1 MARLRGGLPPAGGFC
16 RPCLRRPPCV
26 ACSPT
31 PGAPFHPA
39 MTVHASGPRFFP
51 ARLSAPRRLV
61 LGGVLAGLLAGEY
74 SFAQVTASPLPS
86 AEAVVLSPF
95 TVGSGRDSGYAA
107 AETLAGTRLRTEL
120 RDVGAALTIL
130 TPEFMRD
137 LAVNSLDQALLYT
150 PSIDSVEGD
159 NTDVNRASGTQM
171 RYGTGQSFSIRGF
184 VTNSGNQSIS
194 HDFFTALEPA
204 DNYNVERTTLSLG
217 PNALLVGVG
226 SPQGTA
232 ITTTKRAQLQRRRTE
247 VEFQADRWSSGR
259 VAFDHN
265 QPLWRDQVALRL
277 NLLHGMKREFRRYEG
292 QNQSRAT
299 VGIVARP
306 FAGTTLT
313 LNHENYSLHSNV
325 SSLMWGFNGA
335 ALRWAAA
342 GRPTVQFLPAGQQ
355 WTAARSYVDAR
366 GNRIPVAPGVVD
378 EDGLVDA
385 RTDFDPRLSL
395 NQLAAN
401 TPRYVAGLG
410 LANPFV
416 NLRYQAQLAAATF
429 GGAASGNYQSRDP
442 WQMLGLRKETNLNGG
457 TWDDPS
463 QKQHGRWSQLLLEQ
477 KLADGLYLEL
487 GANVARQ
494 HLNLD
499 PNNFTVVDIDPNR
512 YLPDGSLNPGYLVPY
527 NDNAQMQFRIQDNR
541 AEEYR
546 ATLSYQLDLT
556 RVHRWLGAHS
566 FAGLYQDSRSV
577 AAQDLTRIF
586 NVATVGLPASGGWSN
601 DATNQTNVMATRVYF
616 LDGNVPI
623 LPDSLQLAKLLSQ
636 PAGRYLGASAVE
648 TQAVVLRRQ
657 SFLAPQKSRFT
668 NETWSAGWQGR
679 WFGGRL
685 VTVAGLRRD
694 DTASYGINATREV
707 IVPEIAGAAADPLKR
722 YFTPAVQLPFSPQ
735 PSVVAEGLSRT
746 TGAVLHA
753 LPWLSLTY
761 SRSGNF
767 LPVSNASWVDALGRP
782 APNSRGRTDDL
793 GLRLSLLE
801 GRLAVSFSR
810 FETSAAN
817 QARNANASV
826 GGTRNIL
833 ARLRD
838 NYRTP
843 GDSNFRDL
851 AGPGMY
857 PVDTGNV
864 SDTWSYVAEGYEM
877 NLVFNPSRNWRI
889 ALSGSSNTNRLGAHL
904 AALGEYLYT
913 NSRFQGLGTWR
924 MFASELNKIA
934 AGQRSSYFD
943 LDPGNATARAQAQA
957 DALYLT
963 QQADAQERVYQDDVA
978 LTGVTTARSGKYAF
992 NGLVTRV
999 FSEGRL
1005 RGWSVGGNFRWRG
1018 AGTIGYERLP
1028 DASGAP
1034 TGRIDAGRPLRG
1046 TDFWDVGAML
1056 AHERRILGRVNL
1068 RLQLNIQNLPNWQEP
1083 RLVKSDY
1090 DTTGIYGSA
1099 NAIVPVLW
1107 EMRRPRNF
1115 VFTSTFGF

>member
-1 MARLRGGLPPAGGFC
+1 M
-16 RPCLRRPPCV
+16 LRRCAFAGVV
-26 ACSPT
+26 A
-31 PGAPFHPA
+31 GAP
-39 MTVHASGPRFFP
+39 
-51 ARLSAPRRLV
+51 LI
-61 LGGVLAGLLAGEY
+61 
-74 SFAQVTASPLPS
+74 AQVAPPPRP
-86 AEAVVLSPF
+86 ANEAVVLSPF
-95 TVGSGRDSGYAA
+95 TVGGERDSGYAA
-107 AETLAGTRLRTEL
+107 TETLAGTRLRTEL
-120 RDVGAALTIL
+120 RDVGAPLTIL

-159 NTDVNRASGTQM
+159 NTDANRASGTQM
-171 RYGTGQSFSIRGF
+171 RFGTGQSFSIRGF

-217 PNALLVGVG
+217 PNALLIGVG
-226 SPQGTA
+226 NPQGTA

-259 VAFDHN
+259 VAVDHN
-265 QPLWRDQVALRL
+265 QPLWRDRLALRL
-277 NLLHGMKREFRRYEG
+277 NLLHSMKREFRRYEG
-292 QNQSRAT
+292 QNQDRAT
-299 VGIVARP
+299 VGVVARP
-306 FAGTTLT
+306 FSGTTLT

-335 ALRWAAA
+335 ALRWMAA

-355 WTAARSYVDAR
+355 WTATRAYLDAR
-366 GNRIPVAPGVVD
+366 GDRIPVAAGVVD
-378 EDGLVDA
+378 EDGFVDA
-385 RTDFDPRLSL
+385 RTDFDPKLAL

-401 TPRYVAGLG
+401 SPRYVVGLG

-416 NLRYQAQLAAATF
+416 NLRYQAQLASATF
-429 GGAASGNYQSRDP
+429 GGSASGNYQSRDP
-442 WQMLGLRKETNLNGG
+442 WQMLGLRKDTNLNGG

-477 KLADGLYLEL
+477 KIADGLYLEL
-487 GANVARQ
+487 GANLARQ

-527 NDNAQMQFRIQDNR
+527 NDNSQMQFRIQDNR

-556 RVHRWLGAHS
+556 RVHRWLGTHS
-566 FAGLYQDSRSV
+566 FAGLYQDSRSI
-577 AAQDLTRIF
+577 ASQDLTRIY
-586 NVATVGLPASGGWSN
+586 NVATVGLPSSGGWSN
-601 DATNQTNVMATRVYF
+601 DATNQTNVMSTRVYF

-623 LPDSLQLAKLLSQ
+623 LPDSVQLSKLLSQ
-636 PAGRYLGASAVE
+636 PPGRYLGATANE
-648 TQAVVLRRQ
+648 AQAVILRRL

-668 NETWSAGWQGR
+668 NETWSTGWQGR

-694 DTASYGINATREV
+694 DTASYGINATRDV
-707 IVPEIAGAAADPLKR
+707 VVPEISGAATDPLKR
-722 YFTPAVQLPFSPQ
+722 YFTPAAQVPFTAQ
-735 PSVVAEGLSRT
+735 PAVTAEGLSRT
-746 TGAVLHA
+746 TGAVFHA
-753 LPWLSLTY
+753 LPWLSFTY

-767 LPVSNASWVDALGRP
+767 LPVSNASWVDALGRS
-782 APNSRGRTDDL
+782 APNSKGRTEDI
-793 GLRLSLLE
+793 GLRLSLLG
-801 GRLAVSFSR
+801 GRLALSVSR

-838 NYRTP
+838 NYKTP
-843 GDSNFRDL
+843 GDPNFREL

-857 PVDTGNV
+857 PIDTGNV

-877 NLVFNPSRNWRI
+877 NLVFNPSRNWRM
-889 ALSGSSNTNRLGAHL
+889 AFSGSSNTNRLGTHL

-913 NSRFQGLGTWR
+913 DSRFQGLATWR
-924 MFASELNKIA
+924 TFAAELNKVA
-934 AGQRSSYFD
+934 AGQRSSLFA
-943 LDPGNATARAQAQA
+943 LDPANATARAQAQA
-957 DALYLT
+957 DALYIT
-963 QQADAQERVYQDDVA
+963 QQADTQERVYQDDAA

-999 FSEGRL
+999 FTEGRL
-1005 RGWSVGGNFRWRG
+1005 KGWSVGGNFRWRG
-1018 AGTIGYERLP
+1018 AGTIGYRRLP
-1028 DASGAP
+1028 DATGAP
-1034 TGRIDAGRPLRG
+1034 AGRIDVGRPLRG
-1046 TDFWDVGAML
+1046 TDFWDIGAMM
-1056 AHERRILGRVNL
+1056 AHERRIFGRVNL

-1090 DTTGIYGSA
+1090 DTTGIYGA
-1099 NAIVPVLW
+1099 TNAIVPVLW
-1107 EMRRPRNF
+1107 ELRRPRNV
-1115 VFTSTFGF
+1115 VFTSTFSF